1 MYPLTWPLL
10 QVIMGK
16 LYKQLDFTEDRS
28 TGVPTIQE
36 KLATNGSPRATS

>member
-1 MYPLTWPLL
+1 
-10 QVIMGK
+10 MGILFK
-16 LYKQLDFTEDRS
+16 ELDLTEDRS